1 MAGYIDK
8 LGDKTGIFAGI
19 SSRLARLSSLGMKYD
34 DMVVRQ
40 SKAVGLAEAEFGQ
53 EGFGDEKFLYGLAL
67 NDIGSKKYIAYFDK
81 DVAGRVD
88 FLNKFAANG
97 EIEFILDTI
106 CDESIVYDEKNF
118 FCLPNQ
124 ANLGDVKK
132 EVYEKIEKSF
142 KKVYAAYRFNNDIS
156 AWNLFRK
163 FLITGFLAFEIVY
176 DKDAK
181 NVIGFKELDAVF
193 LQPNIE
199 KMIDGTFN
207 RTWTLYP
214 ESTHNKRELLDS
226 QVIYISYASTNGKG
240 VRISYLERL
249 IRSFNLLRTIENSR
263 VIWNIMNST
272 FRLKMVIPIGTK
284 SKQKAKESLA
294 ELMSLYK
301 EDIALDYDSG
311 ELSVNGKASMQ
322 FYKNYLLPQKNGEVP
337 DLEVVNSAGPDL
349 TDSDILKYFTGK
361 LQQDSKL
368 PGARF
373 SADGNDV
380 LSMGATGI
388 GREEIR
394 FGKFIGRLQSLFQ
407 EIITKPLWIQM
418 ELQNEEIK
426 GDNYLKGQLGLQ
438 FNGDN
443 MFAKFKSYEIQ
454 EKSLN
459 MFNGFKDI
467 MEPDGVTPYFNVDFL
482 VNHYE
487 LFSVD
492 ELAQNA
498 QMKKNAK
505 KAKPEEGQTAGN
517 TNDPLAA
524 LSSLPTDSTTDTTT
538 EAPEPKAKPKPK
550 KDDDES
556 TNNT

>member
-8 LGDKTGIFAGI
+8 LGDKAGIFAGI
-19 SSRLARLSSLGMKYD
+19 SSRLAKLSSLGMKYD
-34 DMVVRQ
+34 DMVVRH

-67 NDIGSKKYIAYFDK
+67 SDIGNKKYIAYFDK
-81 DVAGRVD
+81 DIPSRIE

-124 ANLGDVKK
+124 ANLGDVKN

-181 NVIGFKELDAVF
+181 NVIGFKEIDAVF

-199 KMIDGTFN
+199 KMNDGTFN

-249 IRSFNLLRTIENSR
+249 VRSFNLLRTIENSR

-311 ELSVNGKASMQ
+311 ELSVNGRASMQ

-337 DLEVVNSAGPDL
+337 DLEVVNGAGPDL

-368 PGARF
+368 PGSRF
-373 SADGNDV
+373 NADGSDV
-380 LSMGATGI
+380 LQMGATGI

-394 FGKFIGRLQSLFQ
+394 FGKFIGRLQSIFQ

-438 FNGDN
+438 FNEDN
-443 MFAKFKSYEIQ
+443 MFARFKNYEIQ

-467 MEPDGVTPYFNVDFL
+467 MEADGTTPYFNIDFL

-487 LFSVD
+487 LFTVD

-505 KAKPEEGQTAGN
+505 KEKPDEGAPAGN
-517 TNDPLAA
+517 TGDPLAN
-524 LSSLPTDSTTDTTT
+524 LSSLTTPPDGDEDQPPKTTKTTT
-538 EAPEPKAKPKPK
+538 KKPESPDSEP
-550 KDDDES
+550 
-556 TNNT
+556 NNT